1 VLLRHGLK
9 NASMPVI
16 TVFGV
21 QVGYL
26 LGGAVIVEQIFS
38 LPGLGSYML
47 SGITGH
53 DLPVV
58 QGVALVF
65 ILFQMA
71 MSLMVD
77 VTYGYLNPK
86 VRAA

>member
-1 VLLRHGLK
+1 
-9 NASMPVI
+9 MPVV

-21 QVGYL
+21 QLGYL

-38 LPGLGSYML
+38 IPGLGSYML

-58 QGVALVF
+58 QGVAMVF
-65 ILFQMA
+65 VLFQIA
-71 MSLMVD
+71 MSLLVD
-77 VTYGYLNPK
+77 ISYGYLNPK
-86 VRAA
+86 VRVA